1 MKKIF
6 TSFFVAGLLLISRNQ
21 AHSQCYS
28 ALQLDGIDEYLH
40 TPFANYTFNNFTLE
54 MWINSSNYN
63 QNEHYISLYQ
73 NAYLVLG
80 GWNAGGAFT
89 TWADGLTPIEIGSTP
104 VNTPAV
110 GTWHHVAFVYD
121 GTNQILYIDGVAVTT
136 TATNYAVTNSAT
148 FASGLVIGA
157 RYTQNT
163 QFSPTSFEDVRIWN
177 VARTPAELN
186 ANISSNLS
194 GSEPGLVA
202 YYRFE
207 NGPSST
213 TVSDLTGNGNTLTMY
228 NMEPSDWISGPLAS
242 VQTTDVQNTCGPL
255 TWIDGVTYNSS
266 TTGVTYTYVGGS
278 VAGCDSIVTLDLT
291 VNTPSQG
298 TDVQVACGSFTWID
312 NNTYTSSNNSA
323 VYTIS
328 GGSANGCDSIVTLDL
343 TINPASQSTDTQVA
357 CGSFTWIDNNTYTSS
372 NNSAVYTISGG
383 SANGCDSIVTL
394 DLTINSASQSTD
406 THVACGSFTW
416 IDNNTYTTNNN
427 TAVFTISGGA
437 ANGCDSLVTLNLT
450 INNVDVT
457 VASSAVQLTANASNA
472 QYQWVDCDNNFAA
485 IQGANSQTF
494 TATEN
499 GNYAVIV
506 SASNGCSDTSACV
519 AITSVSVEE
528 NTLENGIVVSP
539 NPTDGAF
546 SITSSN
552 YAGEVNIKVI
562 DVTGKVIFNSNQN
575 IGPNTDASI
584 DLSDMADGI
593 YVVNLSDSHQTHSIR
608 VVKN

>member
-80 GWNAGGAFT
+80 GWNAGGVFT

-136 TATNYAVTNSAT
+136 TATSDAVTNSAT

-163 QFSPTSFEDVRIWN
+163 QFSPTSFEDIRIWN

-298 TDVQVACGSFTWID
+298 TDVQVACGSYTWID

-343 TINPASQSTDTQVA
+343 TINPASQSTDTHVA

-383 SANGCDSIVTL
+383 SANGCDSVVI
-394 DLTINSASQSTD
+394 
-406 THVACGSFTW
+406 
-416 IDNNTYTTNNN
+416 
-427 TAVFTISGGA
+427 
-437 ANGCDSLVTLNLT
+437 LNLT
-450 INNVDVT
+450 INTVDVS
-457 VASSAVQLTANASNA
+457 VASSAVQLTANATNA

-519 AITSVSVEE
+519 AITSVSVVE
-528 NTLENGIVVSP
+528 NTLEKGIVVSP

-546 SITSSN
+546 SITSSK

-562 DVTGKVIFNSNQN
+562 DVAGKIIFQSTENM
-575 IGPNTDASI
+575 GPNKATKI
-584 DLSDMADGI
+584 DLTDMANGI
-593 YVVNLSDSHQTHSIR
+593 YLVNLSDANQTHTIR
-608 VVKN
+608 MVKN

>member
-1 MKKIF
+1 MKTIF
-6 TSFFVAGLLLISRNQ
+6 TSIFVAGLLLISRNQ

-80 GWNAGGAFT
+80 GWNAGGVFT
-89 TWADGLTPIEIGSTP
+89 TWADGLSPIEIGSTAA
-104 VNTPAV
+104 NTPAV

-136 TATNYAVTNSAT
+136 TATSYAVTNSAT

-163 QFSPTSFEDVRIWN
+163 QFSPTSFEDIRIWN

-207 NGPSST
+207 DGPSGT

-298 TDVQVACGSFTWID
+298 TDVQVACGSYTWID

-343 TINPASQSTDTQVA
+343 TINPASQSTDTHVA

-383 SANGCDSIVTL
+383 SANGCDSVVI
-394 DLTINSASQSTD
+394 
-406 THVACGSFTW
+406 
-416 IDNNTYTTNNN
+416 
-427 TAVFTISGGA
+427 
-437 ANGCDSLVTLNLT
+437 LNLT
-450 INNVDVT
+450 INTVDVS
-457 VASSAVQLTANASNA
+457 VASSAVQLTANATNA

-528 NTLENGIVVSP
+528 NTLEKGIVVSP

-546 SITSSN
+546 SITSSK

-562 DVTGKVIFNSNQN
+562 DVAGKIIFQSTENM
-575 IGPNTDASI
+575 GPNKATKI
-584 DLSDMADGI
+584 DLTDMANGI
-593 YVVNLSDSHQTHSIR
+593 YLVNLSDANQTHTIR
-608 VVKN
+608 MVKN